1 MDFSEDLNISEDE
14 SISLSVNNSE
24 APRRRNMGE
33 SS

>member
-14 SISLSVNNSE
+14 SISVSVNNSE
-24 APRRRNMGE
+24 APRRNMGG